1 MADALP
7 QPTWKAFAVFL
18 IFPLHIVLGVLSVPV
33 ALYLLLVVRSYI
45 AWAIALVYAP
55 FYLYPAQRKYPGWKG
70 FESLW
75 RWFDYANTGPSYLG
89 GFAVHNTENVD
100 PKAQYFVAIH
110 PHGTITLS
118 RSFWRSA
125 LLEKLF
131 PNWRMLAASVLYA
144 IPLIR
149 ECTNWFGAVDAARK
163 NCEMWLKK
171 GTTLVVY
178 PGGLDEANVTELT
191 KEVRLRT
198 RTGFIRLAV
207 QHHVD
212 VLPMF
217 VFGELDLV
225 KAVNPL
231 PKFAQKFCRKVLR
244 MSTNIFVGRFGI
256 LPKRVPLNLCIG
268 KPIPVRVAA
277 EGLAFDSEVERVH
290 ALYKAELRRLYQ
302 ENAAKFGYEDREL
315 VFLCEKKG
323 K

>member
-1 MADALP
+1 
-7 QPTWKAFAVFL
+7 
-18 IFPLHIVLGVLSVPV
+18 
-33 ALYLLLVVRSYI
+33 
-45 AWAIALVYAP
+45 
-55 FYLYPAQRKYPGWKG
+55 
-70 FESLW
+70 
-75 RWFDYANTGPSYLG
+75 
-89 GFAVHNTENVD
+89 
-100 PKAQYFVAIH
+100 
-110 PHGTITLS
+110 
-118 RSFWRSA
+118 
-125 LLEKLF
+125 
-131 PNWRMLAASVLYA
+131 
-144 IPLIR
+144 
-149 ECTNWFGAVDAARK
+149 
-163 NCEMWLKK
+163 MWLKK

-290 ALYKAELRRLYQ
+290 GLYKAELRRLYKD
-302 ENAAKFGYEDREL
+302 NAAKFGYEDREL

>member
-1 MADALP
+1 MSALENF
-7 QPTWKAFAVFL
+7 TRDFAATQASHAYSNTTF
-18 IFPLHIVLGVLSVPV
+18 
-33 ALYLLLVVRSYI
+33 ALRYGGMF
-45 AWAIALVYAP
+45 AIALAYAP

-290 ALYKAELRRLYQ
+290 AQYKAELRRLYK

-315 VFLCEKKG
+315 VFLCEKKA